1 MQVNKILSFSVVIL
15 LITVVFAAA
24 VTVPAAAQYD
34 TMQYRYNAAHTGDYS
49 PVAGSVPSNGQ
60 LLWNYTTGGSV
71 ESSPA
76 VANGVVYVGSWD
88 GNLYALNA
96 TTGANVWN
104 YTTGGSVQSSP
115 AVANGVVYV
124 QSDDGNIY
132 ALNATSGAN
141 VWSYNIG
148 GNVYFSPVSSPAVAN
163 GVVYVGSIGKYNGGG
178 FVNTDVYALNATT
191 GAKVWNYTTGG
202 SVQSSPAVANGVV
215 YVGCDDGNVY
225 ALNATTGANV
235 WNYTTGISVYS
246 SPAVANGVVYVGSFD
261 NNVYAINASN
271 GSKLWNYTTGSAV
284 WSSPAVANGVVY
296 VGSIGQFA
304 NRGFVNADVY
314 ALNATTG
321 TQLWNYTTG
330 NEVLSSPAVVNGVVY
345 VGSFDNNVYAI
356 GNRTTTLT
364 ATAPSTAS
372 VNQNFTINGTLSG
385 STFALAGATLTLQRS
400 TDNVTFTNVSMN
412 VTNTTGGYAFSK
424 NESAAGTYYYRA
436 AYAGNDTY
444 TNATSNVV
452 KVSVIAPATTG
463 NLLLNT
469 HLVSTT
475 TGSPRKMVTTYTFS
489 GQLMTTSWTPVANA
503 AITLQSSADKVHWSA
518 FASPVKTN
526 AQGAYTFKGTLKPG
540 SYYFRTFFAGTSST
554 GPTASRIIKVVL
566 SLNGSSSV
574 STVVA

>member
-1 MQVNKILSFSVVIL
+1 MRAYKIVSFSVVIL
-15 LITVVFAAA
+15 LITVVFAGA
-24 VTVPAAAQYD
+24 VPAAAQYD

-60 LLWNYTTGGSV
+60 LLWNYTITGYEGYV
-71 ESSPA
+71 DSSPA
-76 VANGVVYVGSWD
+76 VANGVVYVGSYD
-88 GNLYALNA
+88 NNLYALNA
-96 TTGANVWN
+96 TTGAK
-104 YTTGGSVQSSP
+104 
-115 AVANGVVYV
+115 
-124 QSDDGNIY
+124 
-132 ALNATSGAN
+132 L
-141 VWSYNIG
+141 
-148 GNVYFSPVSSPAVAN
+148 
-163 GVVYVGSIGKYNGGG
+163 
-178 FVNTDVYALNATT
+178 
-191 GAKVWNYTTGG
+191 WNYTTGG

-215 YVGCDDGNVY
+215 YVGSYDNNLY
-225 ALNATTGANV
+225 ALNATTGTML
-235 WNYTTGISVYS
+235 WSFTTGGGVYS
-246 SPAVANGVVYVGSFD
+246 SPAVANGVVYVGSWDFNGD
-261 NNVYAINASN
+261 VYALNATTGAEVWDYMTGSN
-271 GSKLWNYTTGSAV
+271 EGGSPAVANGMVYVGQGSNLYALNATTGAKVWNYGTQAPTSSPAVANGVVYVGTQNSPQRLPTFYALNATTGAQVWSYPTGAPGPSVQSSPAV
-284 WSSPAVANGVVY
+284 ANGMVYVGGDDGNLYALNATTGTMLWSFTTQALVTSSPAVANGVVY
-296 VGSIGQFA
+296 VGS
-304 NRGFVNADVY
+304 D
-314 ALNATTG
+314 
-321 TQLWNYTTG
+321 
-330 NEVLSSPAVVNGVVY
+330 
-345 VGSFDNNVYAI
+345 DNNLYAI

-400 TDNVTFTNVSMN
+400 TDNVTFTNVSTN

-436 AYAGNDTY
+436 AYAGNASY
-444 TNATSNVV
+444 NNATSNVV
-452 KVSVIAPATTG
+452 KVSVTAPATTG

-475 TGSPRKMVTTYTFS
+475 TGSPPKIVTTYTFS

-554 GPTASRIIKVVL
+554 GPTASRIVRVVL